1 MTHTDIAKKLIG
13 PITPV
18 GDANIDPE
26 RLQNLKEMF
35 SLVEGLIDEIRTVAK
50 YKISNQHS
58 VKEIGL
64 EAALFLKDL
73 ETH

>member
-18 GDANIDPE
+18 GDADIDPE

-35 SLVEGLIDEIRTVAK
+35 SLVEGLIDEIRTAAK
-50 YKISNQHS
+50 YKHSTQHS

-64 EAALFLKDL
+64 EAAVFLRELK
-73 ETH
+73 TY